1 MRKIKDNFQRTIDYL
16 RISVT
21 DRCNLR
27 CIYCMP
33 PEGVRL
39 IEHKEILSYEEIIR
53 ILRIASGIG
62 VKKVRITGGEPLAR
76 KNITYLVASIK
87 NIKCIEDLSLT
98 TNGVLLERYAEELA
112 NAGLDRVNISLDS
125 FRPYKYREITR
136 GGDIDVVLKGIASA
150 EMAGLRPIKINV
162 VPIRGFNDDEIEE
175 FAKIT
180 LNAPYQV
187 RFIEFMPFGVKG
199 VEWPE
204 KYISTDEIKSIVEGI
219 GPLTPVKIRK
229 SGPARYF
236 RFNNAPGIIGFIS
249 PISHHFCEE
258 CNRLRLTADG
268 KLRPCLFSET
278 EIDLK
283 PSLRGGASDDE
294 IERLIKLSIEVKPE
308 GHNISTQNPVPP
320 THPSPSRGE
329 GKGGGENPDCGLN
342 VLSSAYRRPMS
353 KIGG

>member
-1 MRKIKDNFQRTIDYL
+1 MSSDGLLPI
-16 RISVT
+16 V
-21 DRCNLR
+21 
-27 CIYCMP
+27 
-33 PEGVRL
+33 
-39 IEHKEILSYEEIIR
+39 HKEILRYEEIVR
-53 ILRIASGIG
+53 ILRIAVDIG
-62 VKKVRITGGEPLAR
+62 VRKIRITGGEPLVR
-76 KNITYLVASIK
+76 RDVTYLVALIK
-87 NIKCIEDLSLT
+87 NIKGIEDLSLT

-112 NAGLDRVNISLDS
+112 DAGLDRVNISLDS
-125 FRPYKYREITR
+125 FRPDRYREITR
-136 GGDIDVVLKGIASA
+136 GGDIDIVLRGIASA

-162 VPIRGFNDDEIEE
+162 VAIRGFNDDEIEE

-180 LNAPYQV
+180 LKAPYQV
-187 RFIEFMPFGVKG
+187 RFIELMPFGVKG
-199 VEWPE
+199 IEWPE
-204 KYISTDEIKSIVEGI
+204 KYISTDEVKSIVEGI

-236 RFNNAPGIIGFIS
+236 RFDDAPGIIGFIS

-283 PSLRGGASDDE
+283 PSLRGGAPDDE
-294 IERLIKLSIEVKPE
+294 IERLIKLSIEVKPK
-308 GHNISTQNPVPP
+308 GHTIKIQDAVPP

-329 GKGGGENPDCGLN
+329 GKGGGENLNYGLK